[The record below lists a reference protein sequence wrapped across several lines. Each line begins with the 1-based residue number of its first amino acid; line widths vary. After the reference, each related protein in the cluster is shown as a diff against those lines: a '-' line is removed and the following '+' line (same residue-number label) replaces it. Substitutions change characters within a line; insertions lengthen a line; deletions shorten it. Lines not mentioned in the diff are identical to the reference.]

1 MRKLTIALI
10 ITAGLAALVENS
22 AAANNTYYPFAKQS
36 IQQRAMFVEIV
47 TTHCK
52 KGDWKYFPA
61 HVETICNCFA
71 NGLADQIT
79 SADIIDAF
87 VYDKMTPRYTRI
99 RTDVIKSCDSSYFKD
114 RE

>member
-1 MRKLTIALI
+1 MKNITLLALI
-10 ITAGLAALVENS
+10 GTSVFAFVESS
-22 AAANNTYYPFAKQS
+22 AAANNTYYPFAEQS
-36 IQQRAMFVEIV
+36 TQRAMFVEIV

-61 HVETICNCFA
+61 HVETICSCIA
-71 NGLADQIT
+71 NGMADQIT
-79 SADIIDAF
+79 SADVIDAF

-114 RE
+114 RK